1 MTKFFKTAVAFATA
15 AASVAGCITFT
26 GAFAA
31 DKVRTVSG
39 QGPTRTQT
47 LYDGVSYSYY
57 SLPSDSTYGAKDFSV
72 VEFDLA
78 QKDLYFDVVS
88 AGKYSNEKKPT
99 STIVKNFNANNTE
112 NKEVIAAINADLWMV
127 GYCHARQEDIIYNE
141 IQYKQNMK
149 KTVTLPRGFNV
160 SDGEIISSAHIE
172 EETPFEG
179 DFLTFGVTSDYV
191 PFMCDPGVN
200 VTIKNNTKNSS
211 IETNAINRLPVEDA
225 TVVYTDKGCLN
236 NYALDD
242 AYEIVVDFDSD
253 YKIQH
258 GTNITGTVTG
268 IYGPNDAGNPTMQD
282 NRIIITS
289 RNSRTSSNMR
299 TLRKYAIGDK
309 VTFSVETYDKWGKYT
324 DELRDIQEGTGG
336 HIPIVIDGDYCY
348 EYTCNL
354 TNLYAT
360 SIVGYTEDGTV
371 MFLTLDSVE
380 STSTSK
386 YFRIN
391 QMPYLAKELGLV
403 NAFLLDGGGSTT
415 MVTLDGSDYKLQGT
429 PSDKGVERSVINAI
443 VLSHGPER
451 SAQGEFT
458 PAKPVYYS
466 DDASRLIFEDG
477 EMLKY
482 FKNGNNAEVTYD
494 STEHAAKFY
503 VTDGFDP
510 HMDIKYSLAE
520 NTLSAD
526 KYKYAVMTYK
536 NPLSNSSLAT
546 TASLF
551 LCADNV
557 TAADGNMM
565 VTVPLERSNSY
576 TGCVIDLSK
585 FSYWKSW
592 INLIRFDFFEEA
604 STGDVL
610 YLDSLI
616 LCEKL
621 EDANLVLDQ
630 RIKAANTDHS
640 VTEEPPTETDSGT
653 VTDPISDTVT
663 DTSKPDTDPIVIDTD
678 TTIPDTDDITDTD
691 KTDTSA
697 PDTDDT
703 DTVVSDTDDIPDTDP
718 VVTVVGDV
726 NGDGIVNSKDL
737 TRLMKFIAG
746 EKVSVPGGSD
756 INEDGT
762 TNAKDLTRL
771 MKIIAGAYK

>member
-1 MTKFFKTAVAFATA
+1 MTGFIRKAAAVATAVATV
-15 AASVAGCITFT
+15 SGCFILT
-26 GAFAA
+26 GAVSA
-31 DKVRTVSG
+31 DNDNKVRTVSG
-39 QGPTRTQT
+39 QEPTRTQT

-57 SLPSDSTYGAKDFSV
+57 SLPSNSSYDAKDFSV

-78 QKDLYFDVVS
+78 QTDLYFDVVS
-88 AGKYSNEKKPT
+88 AGKYSDEKKPT

-112 NKEVIAAINADLWMV
+112 GKEVIAAINADLWMV
-127 GYCHARQEDIIYNE
+127 GYCHARQNDLVYNGIE
-141 IQYKQNMK
+141 YKQNMK

-172 EETPFEG
+172 QETPFEG

-211 IETNAINRLPVEDA
+211 LETNAINRLPVENA

-242 AYEIVVDFDSD
+242 AYEVVIDFDSD

-268 IYGPNDAGNPTMQD
+268 IYGPDSTDNPTMQE

-289 RNSRTSSNMR
+289 RNSRTSAQMR
-299 TLRKYAIGDK
+299 TLRRYAVGDS
-309 VTFSVETYDKWGKYT
+309 VTLNVETFDKWGKYT

-360 SIVGYTEDGTV
+360 SIVGYTADGTV

-380 STSTSK
+380 STSSSK

-403 NAFLLDGGGSTT
+403 NAFLLDGGGSAT
-415 MVTLDGSDYKLQGT
+415 MVTLDGSEYKLQGT
-429 PSDKGVERSVINAI
+429 PSDGNERSVINAI
-443 VLSHGPER
+443 VLSHGPKR
-451 SAQGEFT
+451 SEQGEFT
-458 PAKPVYYS
+458 PAQPIYYS

-482 FKNGNNAEVTYD
+482 IKNEYNSEASYD
-494 STEHAAKFY
+494 STERAAKLN
-503 VTDGFDP
+503 VTNGFDP
-510 HMDIKYSLAE
+510 HVDIKYSLAE

-526 KYKYAVMTYK
+526 TYKYAVLTYK
-536 NPLSNSSLAT
+536 NPLSNSSLASMAT
-546 TASLF
+546 MF

-557 TAADGNMM
+557 TAASGDMM
-565 VTVPLERSNSY
+565 VTVPLERSDSY
-576 TGCVIDLSK
+576 TGCVIDLSRL
-585 FSYWKSW
+585 SYWKSW
-592 INLIRFDFFEEA
+592 INMIRFDFFEEA
-604 STGDVL
+604 SEGDVF
-610 YLDSLI
+610 YFDSLI
-616 LCEKL
+616 LCENRNEAKNIL
-621 EDANLVLDQ
+621 AQ
-630 RIKAANTDHS
+630 RIKAANADPS
-640 VTEEPPTETDSGT
+640 VTETPTDTDSGRETDPIIDPGTETDPSVTEIPTDTDSGRET
-653 VTDPISDTVT
+653 DPVVDPGTDSVTEAPIDTDPIVSDTDV
-663 DTSKPDTDPIVIDTD
+663 PDTDPIVI
-678 TTIPDTDDITDTD
+678 
-691 KTDTSA
+691 
-697 PDTDDT
+697 
-703 DTVVSDTDDIPDTDP
+703 
-718 VVTVVGDV
+718 VVGDV

-746 EKVSVPGGSD
+746 EKVDVPGWSD
-756 INEDGT
+756 INGDGV

-771 MKIIAGAYK
+771 MKMIAGS